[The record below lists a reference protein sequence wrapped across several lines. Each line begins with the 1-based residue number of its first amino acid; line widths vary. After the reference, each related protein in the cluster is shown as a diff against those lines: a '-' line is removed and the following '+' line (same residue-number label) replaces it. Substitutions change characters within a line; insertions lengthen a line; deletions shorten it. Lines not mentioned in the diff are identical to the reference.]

1 MTAEDATRS
10 GVETYGHC
18 DPRFSRVREVFDG
31 HFAGGEELGAAFAVF
46 VDGEPVVDL
55 WGGIADR
62 RSGRPW
68 ERDTPVLAYSCTKAV
83 TATVALSLTE
93 RGLLD
98 VSAPVA
104 DVWPEFARR
113 GKERVTVE
121 HLLTH
126 QAGLP
131 AIEEPVPVEE
141 FEDQAA
147 IADRLAGQAPIWEPG
162 TAHGYH
168 ALTYGF
174 LVGEVI
180 RRVSGRSVAEIVAA
194 EIAGPSGLD
203 LWVGA
208 DGEVAERAA
217 RLSAGDR
224 RPPSDGDAAAPVAP
238 DTSAE
243 EPAAGNGTSGNGT
256 GGNGTGGERLDG
268 RPVSGNAADGR
279 PVSGN
284 PAGGESV
291 NGNTAAGDGGEDP
304 LLLMARAS
312 ADRNSLMNR
321 ALGNPPIH
329 LLPGGANN
337 PVVLRAG
344 WPAMGAVTTA
354 RGLAGFYRDLVAGR
368 IVRPQTLRE
377 ATRRRVNGPD
387 RVLFVDSSFGLGYM
401 RPSMTFLTPPAGA
414 ETAFGHTGM
423 GGSLGLG
430 DAGHG
435 LGMAYTMNR
444 MAGAVSGGLRGYRLA
459 EAVYASLSQ
468 DRPAR

>member
-1 MTAEDATRS
+1 MAADGGTEGRAD
-10 GVETYGHC
+10 TYGHC
-18 DPRFSRVREVFDG
+18 DPRFSRVREVFDA
-31 HFAGGEELGAAFAVF
+31 HFADGEELGASFAVF
-46 VDGEPVVDL
+46 LDGEPVVEL
-55 WGGIADR
+55 WGGVANR
-62 RSGRPW
+62 RSGRAW

-83 TATVALSLTE
+83 TATAAQLLAE

-98 VSAPVA
+98 VTAPVA

-131 AIEEPVPVEE
+131 ALEEPVPVEE

-147 IADRLAGQAPIWEPG
+147 IADRLAGQEPIWEPG

-174 LVGEVI
+174 LVGEVV
-180 RRVSGRSVAEIVAA
+180 RRVSGKSVGEIVAT
-194 EIAGPSGLD
+194 EISGPLGLE

-208 DGEVAERAA
+208 PDDVAARAA

-224 RPPSDGDAAAPVAP
+224 PA
-238 DTSAE
+238 
-243 EPAAGNGTSGNGT
+243 EPAEPTASTAST
-256 GGNGTGGERLDG
+256 A
-268 RPVSGNAADGR
+268 PSA
-279 PVSGN
+279 P
-284 PAGGESV
+284 
-291 NGNTAAGDGGEDP
+291 TAAELPGQGPGDPVYE
-304 LLLMARAS
+304 MARAS
-312 ADRNSLMNR
+312 LDKDSLLNR

-329 LLPGGANN
+329 RLRGGANH

-368 IVRPQTLRE
+368 ILRPETLRD
-377 ATRRRVNGPD
+377 ATLRRVHGPD
-387 RVLFVDSSFGLGYM
+387 RVLFLDSSFGLGYM
-401 RPSMTFLTPPAGA
+401 RPALSFLTPARGA

-430 DAGHG
+430 DVEHG
-435 LGMAYTMNR
+435 LGLAYTMNR
-444 MAGAVSGGLRGYRLA
+444 MAGAVSGNLRAYRLA
-459 EAVYASLSQ
+459 EAVYESLPRTGQ
-468 DRPAR
+468 AR